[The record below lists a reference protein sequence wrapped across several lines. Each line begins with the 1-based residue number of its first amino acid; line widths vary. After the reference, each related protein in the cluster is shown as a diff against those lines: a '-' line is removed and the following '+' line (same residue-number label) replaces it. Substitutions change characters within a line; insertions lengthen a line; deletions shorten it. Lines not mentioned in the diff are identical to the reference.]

1 MNRRAFTL
9 IELVLAMAACAVLLA
24 AIYGNFSQA
33 VHLRDDTMA
42 RTREARVRARA
53 ANVLRNDLRNA
64 LVSGGTL
71 AAALEGSAQSP
82 GGAFPGYLKFTT
94 TTRPDTADV
103 PNPDVQQVEYYIVT
117 DKSVTDQ
124 KAGMLV
130 RAHTR
135 ALLATVAEVATEEPL
150 LAGVESMEV
159 AFYDGTEWQD
169 SWQLSSSAATG
180 TATTASTTGTAAATT
195 TLPQAVRVRIQP
207 ARKAAGDIP
216 PPPIEVLVPW
226 TTAAGI
232 EATTTTTTGGN
243 P

>member
-64 LVSGGTL
+64 FVSGGKL

-94 TTRPDTADV
+94 TTTPDTEATEDV
-103 PNPDVQQVEYYIVT
+103 PNSDVQQVEYYIVI

-135 ALLATVAEVATEEPL
+135 DLLATVTEVATEEPL

-169 SWQLSSSAATG
+169 SWKLSSSTAADTSSTIG
-180 TATTASTTGTAAATT
+180 TTATK
-195 TLPQAVRVRIQP
+195 LPQAVRVRIQP
-207 ARKAAGDIP
+207 TRKSANDFP
-216 PPPIEVLVPW
+216 PAPLEVLVPW

-232 EATTTTTTGGN
+232 DATTTSTTGGT

>member
-64 LVSGGTL
+64 FVSGGKL

-82 GGAFPGYLKFTT
+82 GGTFPGYLKFTT
-94 TTRPDTADV
+94 TTTPDTEATEDV
-103 PNPDVQQVEYYIVT
+103 PNSDVQQVEYYIVI

-135 ALLATVAEVATEEPL
+135 DLLATVTEVATEEPL

-169 SWQLSSSAATG
+169 SWQLSSSA
-180 TATTASTTGTAAATT
+180 TATTSTASTTGTAASTT
-195 TLPQAVRVRIQP
+195 KLPQAVRVRIQP

-216 PPPIEVLVPW
+216 PPPLEVLVPW
-226 TTAAGI
+226 TTAAAI
-232 EATTTTTTGGN
+232 ETTTTGAT

>member
-1 MNRRAFTL
+1 MKRRAFTL
-9 IELVLAMAACAVLLA
+9 IELVLAMAASAILLA
-24 AIYGNFSQA
+24 AIYGVFSSA
-33 VHLRDDTMA
+33 VHARDEA
-42 RTREARVRARA
+42 VGRTREARVRARA

-82 GGAFPGYLKFTT
+82 GGGFPGYLKFTT
-94 TTRPDTADV
+94 TTAPDAEDV
-103 PNPDVQQVEYYIVT
+103 PDPDVQQVEYYIVT
-117 DKSVTDQ
+117 DKSAADQ

-135 ALLATVAEVATEEPL
+135 NLLATTAEVATEEPL

-159 AFYDGTEWQD
+159 SFYDGTAWQD
-169 SWQLSSSAATG
+169 SWQLSSS
-180 TATTASTTGTAAATT
+180 TATTTAATTTGTASSTT

-207 ARKAAGDIP
+207 ARKSANDFP
-216 PPPIEVLVPW
+216 PAPLEVLVPW

-232 EATTTTTTGGN
+232 DATTMTSTTGGN

>member
-1 MNRRAFTL
+1 MKRHAFTL
-9 IELVLAMAACAVLLA
+9 IELVLAMAASAVLLA
-24 AIYGNFSQA
+24 AIYGVFSSA
-33 VHLRDDTMA
+33 VHARDEA
-42 RTREARVRARA
+42 VNRTREARVRARA

-82 GGAFPGYLKFTT
+82 GGGFPGYLKFTT
-94 TTRPDTADV
+94 TTAPDVEDV

-117 DKSVTDQ
+117 DKSAVDQ

-130 RAHTR
+130 RAYTR
-135 ALLATVAEVATEEPL
+135 NLLATTTEVATEEPL

-169 SWQLSSSAATG
+169 SWQLSSSTA
-180 TATTASTTGTAAATT
+180 TATTATTGTTGTAASTT

-207 ARKAAGDIP
+207 SRKNASDFP
-216 PPPIEVLVPW
+216 PPPLEVLVPW

-232 EATTTTTTGGN
+232 DATATTTGGT

>member
-1 MNRRAFTL
+1 MKRRAFTL

-64 LVSGGTL
+64 LISGGKL
-71 AAALEGSAQSP
+71 AAVLEGSAQSP

-94 TTRPDTADV
+94 TTTPDTEDV
-103 PNPDVQQVEYYIVT
+103 PSSDVQQVEYYIVI

-135 ALLATVAEVATEEPL
+135 NLLATVTEVATEEPL

-169 SWQLSSSAATG
+169 SWQLSSSASTSTASAAST
-180 TATTASTTGTAAATT
+180 TATTTTK
-195 TLPQAVRVRIQP
+195 LPKAVRVRIQP

-216 PPPIEVLVPW
+216 PPPLEVLVPW

-232 EATTTTTTGGN
+232 ETTTTTGGT

>member
-64 LVSGGTL
+64 FVSGGKL

-94 TTRPDTADV
+94 TTTPDTEDE
-103 PNPDVQQVEYYIVT
+103 PSSDVQQVEYYIVI

-135 ALLATVAEVATEEPL
+135 DLLATVTEVATEEPL
-150 LAGVESMEV
+150 LARVESMEV
-159 AFYDGTEWQD
+159 AFFDGTEWQD
-169 SWQLSSSAATG
+169 SWQLSSSA
-180 TATTASTTGTAAATT
+180 TATTATASTTGTATTTT

-216 PPPIEVLVPW
+216 PPPLEVLVPW
-226 TTAAGI
+226 TTTVFI
-232 EATTTTTTGGN
+232 ETTAITGAT

>member
-1 MNRRAFTL
+1 MKRRAFTL
-9 IELVLAMAACAVLLA
+9 IELVLAMAASAVLLA
-24 AIYGNFSQA
+24 AIYGVFSSA
-33 VHLRDDTMA
+33 VHARDEA
-42 RTREARVRARA
+42 VGRTRAARVRARA

-64 LVSGGTL
+64 LVSGGIL
-71 AAALEGSAQSP
+71 AAVLEGSAQSP
-82 GGAFPGYLKFTT
+82 GGGFPGYLKFTT
-94 TTRPDTADV
+94 TTAPDAEDV

-117 DKSVTDQ
+117 DKSAVDQ

-130 RAHTR
+130 RAYTR
-135 ALLATVAEVATEEPL
+135 NLLATTTEVATEEPL

-159 AFYDGTEWQD
+159 AFYDGTDWQD

-180 TATTASTTGTAAATT
+180 TTTAASSTSTASATT

-207 ARKAAGDIP
+207 ARKSANDFP
-216 PPPIEVLVPW
+216 PAPLEVLVPW

-232 EATTTTTTGGN
+232 DATTTSTTGGT